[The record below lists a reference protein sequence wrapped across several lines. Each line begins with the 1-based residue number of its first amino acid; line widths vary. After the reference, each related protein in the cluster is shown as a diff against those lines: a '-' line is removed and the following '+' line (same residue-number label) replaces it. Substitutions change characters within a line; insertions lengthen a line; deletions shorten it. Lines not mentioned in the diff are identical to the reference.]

1 MIKKKFF
8 KRSFRNN
15 VYISVCGAWKVVRST
30 THTKELTYAN
40 TQNMWDLYSLFDLDA
55 PDDSA
60 WEFIQTFPNMNGIKS
75 FLNINQEEYV

>member
-1 MIKKKFF
+1 
-8 KRSFRNN
+8 
-15 VYISVCGAWKVVRST
+15 
-30 THTKELTYAN
+30 
-40 TQNMWDLYSLFDLDA
+40 MWDLYSLFDPDA